1 MRRRRMTLHT
11 QIIIGVLTVILAGF
25 IAISLFI
32 WRAVSPYNTA
42 RSAAIAIAKDK
53 TELKTP
59 TAFDITTTDST
70 DYSLLGKTE
79 KGKEIGVLIPEKGG
93 NLTVI
98 DMATG
103 VKPETLQADNTTSIV
118 LALYKNQ
125 PVWQVNSREGF
136 KLYDFKTGKELM

>member
-59 TAFDITTTDST
+59 TAFDIATTDST

-79 KGKEIGVLIPEKGG
+79 KGKEIGVLIPEKG
-93 NLTVI
+93 
-98 DMATG
+98 
-103 VKPETLQADNTTSIV
+103 KF
-118 LALYKNQ
+118 
-125 PVWQVNSREGF
+125 NS
-136 KLYDFKTGKELM
+136 Y